1 MNASSSINID
11 LNIFVL
17 VSLLLRVVVFVGV
30 LVFSFVSI

>member
-1 MNASSSINID
+1 MNID

-30 LVFSFVSI
+30 LVFSLVSI